1 MMSPGAEHGSH
12 VDEFL
17 QRAEHC
23 QELARETADV
33 VKREFFLDL
42 SRFIRTPRLLHHIR
56 SEVSICARKRGTGSD
71 RLGVVRL
78 RIRRR

>member
-1 MMSPGAEHGSH
+1 MSPGAEHDSH

-17 QRAEHC
+17 QTAEHC
-23 QELARETADV
+23 EELAPETADV

-42 SRFIRTPRLLHHIR
+42 SRFIRSPRPPHHIR
-56 SEVSICARKRGTGSD
+56 SEVSICVRKRDTGSD

-78 RIRRR
+78 RIRMR